1 MASTRSR
8 MCVLDLRRRF
18 VRGDTNWILSLA
30 IGHFI
35 RRAAATTPHGAD
47 HASAASARDILP
59 SDPQALP

>member
-18 VRGDTNWILSLA
+18 VSSDTNWILSLA